1 MTYLPSN
8 SQQSYV
14 PPSVILPDDPTLL
27 RTVLTEKLQRLIE
40 ALNDKDVGQ
49 YNTVES
55 LNGQLY
61 FTDGDPGK
69 YRQVYR
75 KVVDFGALPNNT
87 TKSVA
92 HGITWNSNTRFTRI
106 YGCSTDPST
115 EALPLPYVDT
125 TTGDLIELRVNTTNV
140 IVVTAANYSAFT
152 DTYIVLEYV
161 QNA

>member
-1 MTYLPSN
+1 VTYLPSN